1 MGVDVAS
8 FGDYEAPADKATPLV
23 FEDPFAGV
31 YKKLLF
37 TPDGTRL
44 LGGILVGD
52 AADYGKLLDARQERR
67 AAALPAAR
75 ADRRHGR
82 QRRRGRRRRDAR
94 RRPRSARAT
103 TSPRARSARRSASKD
118 LTTLDEVKALHQG
131 RHRLRRLHAAGDRL
145 CSRPS

>member
-8 FGDYEAPADKATPLV
+8 FGDYEAPAEQATPLV

-52 AADYGKLLDARQERR
+52 AADYGT
-67 AAALPAAR
+67 AAR
-75 ADRRHGR
+75 C
-82 QRRRGRRRRDAR
+82 
-94 RRPRSARAT
+94 
-103 TSPRARSARRSASKD
+103 SPRATRRCPASR
-118 LTTLDEVKALHQG
+118 T
-131 RHRLRRLHAAGDRL
+131 
-145 CSRPS
+145 S